1 MRKKKEGGVYEK
13 RGAGDDRRNVPCDA
27 PAPSRNSCGI
37 CDNLSS
43 DSFLAWVIF
52 SALGLIWECLIST

>member
-1 MRKKKEGGVYEK
+1 MKKKKEGGVYEK
-13 RGAGDDRRNVPCDA
+13 RGAGDDRRNVPCNA

-43 DSFLAWVIF
+43 NSFLAWVIF
-52 SALGLIWECLIST
+52 RLWC